1 MRSQHTA
8 HLPEHA
14 AAAATDAAAAA
25 APATDEVDF
34 TVSGMDCASCVAHVE
49 KAARSV
55 PGVRDVSVSLA
66 RGRAVV
72 QLDPATADPQR
83 VADAITDSGYP
94 ADAPPKRRSLCR

>member
-1 MRSQHTA
+1 MSKTTA
-8 HLPEHA
+8 QVHDHLGGRES
-14 AAAATDAAAAA
+14 
-25 APATDEVDF
+25 APAATDEVDF

-55 PGVRDVSVSLA
+55 PGVRDVNVSLA

-72 QLDPATADPQR
+72 QMESATTDPQR

-94 ADAPPKRRSLCR
+94 ATPELHAHANAFNL